1 MKATIFALCC
11 IALTGCVS
19 SGSSRPHN
27 ASVAADPDPPSIQKN
42 RVTCM
47 NAYFAEVERYKRA
60 GWSDKVAHER
70 ANRVT
75 DNCMGKTRPDN

>member
-1 MKATIFALCC
+1 
-11 IALTGCVS
+11 
-19 SGSSRPHN
+19 
-27 ASVAADPDPPSIQKN
+27 
-42 RVTCM
+42 M